1 MTTVLRDAFSTIRA
15 GFIASSQPVI
25 VLGTTTD
32 VDKLPTGVLGLFKEE
47 LGIEAPGEPER
58 LAILQNLTRSE
69 HLAPDVSLR
78 SLAVQTAALVAN
90 DLVDLVRRA
99 RAAAAERVLSLLS
112 PSSPTSPSTPPP
124 SLPTLSDLVN
134 SGISL
139 TLDDFTKALE
149 AARSS
154 YSESIGAPKIPNVT
168 WDDVGGLANVKS
180 DILDTIQLP
189 LEKPELFAD
198 GLKKRSGE
206 SALDFLLSNQADG
219 FIATRYFT
227 VWTPWNG

>member
-1 MTTVLRDAFSTIRA
+1 MTTVLRESFATIRS
-15 GFIASSQPVI
+15 GFVSSSQPVI

-32 VDKLPTGVLGLFKEE
+32 VDKLPTGVIGLFKEE
-47 LGIEAPGEPER
+47 LSIEAPGEPER
-58 LAILQNLTRSE
+58 LAILQSLTKSE
-69 HLAPDVSLR
+69 HLAPDVALR

-99 RAAAAERVLSLLS
+99 KAAAAERVLSLLS
-112 PSSPTSPSTPPP
+112 NTILATSTTDSSSTRPP
-124 SLPTLSDLVN
+124 LPTLNDLVN
-134 SGISL
+134 SGISF
-139 TLDDFTKALE
+139 TSDDFSKALE

-206 SALDFLLSNQADG
+206 SLTFHS
-219 FIATRYFT
+219 IAFSS
-227 VWTPWNG
+227 

>member
-1 MTTVLRDAFSTIRA
+1 MTTVLRESFATIRS
-15 GFIASSQPVI
+15 GFIDSSQPVI

-32 VDKLPTGVLGLFKEE
+32 IDKLPTGVIGLFKEE
-47 LGIEAPGEPER
+47 LSIDAPGEPER
-58 LAILQNLTRSE
+58 LAILRNLTKSE
-69 HLAPDVSLR
+69 HLAPDVALR

-99 RAAAAERVLSLLS
+99 KAAAAERVLSLLGPPS
-112 PSSPTSPSTPPP
+112 ADSTGDTVSSAATSTPSSSPT
-124 SLPTLSDLVN
+124 LGDVMN
-134 SGISL
+134 SGFSL
-139 TLDDFTKALE
+139 TLDDFSKALE

-198 GLKKRSGE
+198 GLKKRSG
-206 SALDFLLSNQADG
+206 AHLSPLVT
-219 FIATRYFT
+219 FIA
-227 VWTPWNG
+227 